1 MRKLGYE
8 NLNVTEILTIYKD
21 LKVNQRNIM
30 NYLAYIDP
38 GSGSLLFQALLSG
51 LLTILV
57 FYKRVIAYIKHFF
70 SKKK

>member
-1 MRKLGYE
+1 M
-8 NLNVTEILTIYKD
+8 IHF
-21 LKVNQRNIM
+21 
-30 NYLAYIDP
+30 LAYIDP

-57 FYKRVIAYIKHFF
+57 FYKRVIAYIKHLF